1 MKNKLAQVIRRILP
15 DTTDRQDGPES
26 FEIRFDADG
35 VKLYLE
41 KVEFERFLSG
51 AGGPNINLQ
60 GVVLR
65 MLEEQGLASRFPN
78 GFSLDASVAASLDN
92 EQADILGLPPRFS
105 GEIKVSIDGHSNSK
119 AFTVKIF
126 PVKGGAQMLCRT
138 KGALMDTRSNP
149 VDEGSCDCESER
161 RRWENHDRDQF
172 IVSLSAS
179 KTADSHDRSRSPGQ
193 CDERAWA

>member
-60 GVVLR
+60 GVVLMDSVS
-65 MLEEQGLASRFPN
+65 MLVLLPLWIMSRQTSLDSRLVFLVSSRFPLM
-78 GFSLDASVAASLDN
+78 GTPTARPSL
-92 EQADILGLPPRFS
+92 
-105 GEIKVSIDGHSNSK
+105 
-119 AFTVKIF
+119 
-126 PVKGGAQMLCRT
+126 
-138 KGALMDTRSNP
+138 
-149 VDEGSCDCESER
+149 
-161 RRWENHDRDQF
+161 
-172 IVSLSAS
+172 
-179 KTADSHDRSRSPGQ
+179 
-193 CDERAWA
+193 